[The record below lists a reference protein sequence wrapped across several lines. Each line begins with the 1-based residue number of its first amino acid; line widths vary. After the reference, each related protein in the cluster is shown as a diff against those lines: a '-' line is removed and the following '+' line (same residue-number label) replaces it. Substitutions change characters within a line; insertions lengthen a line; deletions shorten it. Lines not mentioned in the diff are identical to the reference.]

1 MRIAVD
7 ELSVVALLVSVHY
20 RAISFISV
28 SLTFLA
34 PTEQLAAVA
43 VLLLLTDV
51 NIQSTAQG
59 GNFFGAEFI

>member
-20 RAISFISV
+20 RAISVISV

-43 VLLLLTDV
+43 VLLLLTV
-51 NIQSTAQG
+51 RC
-59 GNFFGAEFI
+59 